1 MRRKQLGI
9 AATLTFAA
17 FILNGSLSAQQGS
30 EGSEIRD
37 ADAQP
42 LISVRLEI
50 HADKA
55 ALVIPVCGGDDET
68 HFLCAG
74 AAFLQVSSNGA
85 WRPATVRK
93 GLAATLGALPKD
105 TWKAHRIEI
114 GNTAYFD
121 FTFSPELLNVQ
132 RGQKLRVL
140 VDSWTSEGAIQD
152 RDPDKRLTSPII
164 DCP

>member
-1 MRRKQLGI
+1 MRKEQLGI
-9 AATLTFAA
+9 AAALPWQRSSRTAPYLLSKVQRAAKSEMPTLDHDF
-17 FILNGSLSAQQGS
+17 
-30 EGSEIRD
+30 
-37 ADAQP
+37 
-42 LISVRLEI
+42 VRLEI

-55 ALVIPVCGGDDET
+55 ALVIPVCGGEDET

-74 AAFLQVSSNGA
+74 AAFLQVSTRGA

-93 GLAATLGALPKD
+93 GLAATLGALPKS

-121 FTFSPELLNVQ
+121 FTFSPELLDVQ

-152 RDPDKRLTSPII
+152 RDSEKRLTVRTI